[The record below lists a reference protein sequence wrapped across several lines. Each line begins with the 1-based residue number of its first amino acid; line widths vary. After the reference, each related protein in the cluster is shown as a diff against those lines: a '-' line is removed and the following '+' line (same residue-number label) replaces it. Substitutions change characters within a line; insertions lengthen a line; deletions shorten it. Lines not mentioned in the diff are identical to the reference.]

1 MKTINKDVKANTQ
14 IANKVKLD
22 LSKST
27 FNTSTK
33 SSSIS
38 PNSKLIVDLD
48 IAAKYAKK
56 LRGQVAI
63 ICELA
68 KQNGGSVN
76 LQEANDLWIEQ
87 FVDTGTYEQ
96 DLVQVSSHYIGLFKS
111 DKGYKKI
118 PSEDLK
124 KLLNRTG

>member
-38 PNSKLIVDLD
+38 PNSRLIVDLD
-48 IAAKYAKK
+48 IAAKYEND

-63 ICELA
+63 ICEIA
-68 KQNGGSVN
+68 KQNGGSFN

-87 FVDTGTYEQ
+87 FVDTGTYKQ
-96 DLVQVSSHYIGLFKS
+96 DLVEVSSHYLGLFKS
-111 DKGYKKI
+111 SKGYKNI

-124 KLLNRTG
+124 QLLRRMG